1 MNGNVTQ
8 IYRHMNELRTDTCE
22 QETHPAS
29 PSMTL
34 GQLRPDTGPLT
45 HRASKVRNSRRYE
58 DFLVPPGDS
67 IPRSSQR
74 SESGVSA
81 LPEGSTWLVAGFN
94 GLKRQ
99 LRISSSK
106 PVELGHDERDGRCKK
121 KCRET
126 GKDGGI
132 LLVVISC
139 CAPPSVALRW
149 PAVRHGRGKRGK
161 IAFSSVPGNYVI

>member
-1 MNGNVTQ
+1 MS
-8 IYRHMNELRTDTCE
+8 ELLTDTWNKKR
-22 QETHPAS
+22 T
-29 PSMTL
+29 PSITVE
-34 GQLRPDTGPLT
+34 QLRPDTGPLT
-45 HRASKVRNSRRYE
+45 HRASKVRNPRRYE

-74 SESGVSA
+74 SGSGVSA
-81 LPEGSTWLVAGFN
+81 PPGGSTRLVAGFN
-94 GLKRQ
+94 GLNRQ

-106 PVELGHDERDGRCKK
+106 PVELGHDERVGRCKK
-121 KCRET
+121 KKSRET

-149 PAVRHGRGKRGK
+149 PGSSTWTGGIEERSLFLLCRGITWYTPWLKDG
-161 IAFSSVPGNYVI
+161 